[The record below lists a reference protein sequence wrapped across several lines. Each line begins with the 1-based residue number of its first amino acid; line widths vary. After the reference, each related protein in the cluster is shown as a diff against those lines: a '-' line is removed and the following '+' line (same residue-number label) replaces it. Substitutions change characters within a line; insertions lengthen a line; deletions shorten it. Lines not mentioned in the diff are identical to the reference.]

1 MSNDPF
7 KRSSIAVGIVV
18 IILIS
23 FPVGLILLT
32 GESIV
37 FNPDWN
43 ASKFIILFYGGIT
56 LIFGYLCS
64 IPIIQ
69 LMMKY
74 TDMGI
79 EQPSIFGSKAL
90 RWDEIK
96 EVRNI
101 TTGNIVLV
109 GSETKININPNLFVD
124 TQRFFAELRSRIP
137 ETVFPGEAQINQEI
151 IYRKK
156 SDSLRSS
163 IGAFITAIL
172 AFVVG
177 ADLIATV
184 VGLLFMAYGLYEIR
198 RWKNYGREQP

>member
-1 MSNDPF
+1 MITDPF
-7 KRSSIAVGIVV
+7 KRSFPAVGIAIV
-18 IILIS
+18 ILM
-23 FPVGLILLT
+23 FPPAAFIFLT
-32 GESIV
+32 GESII

-43 ASKFIILFYGGIT
+43 VSKFIFLFYGGIV

-64 IPIIQ
+64 MPIIQ
-69 LMMKY
+69 LFMKY

-109 GSETKININPNLFVD
+109 GFETKININPNLFVD

-137 ETVFPGEAQINQEI
+137 ETVFPNETQIQQEI
-151 IYRKK
+151 IGRKR
-156 SDSLRSS
+156 SDSLRTA
-163 IGAFITAIL
+163 IGAFVTAIL
-172 AFVVG
+172 VFVVG
-177 ADLIATV
+177 TNLVATIIIGVLI
-184 VGLLFMAYGLYEIR
+184 LAYGLFEIR
-198 RWKNYGREQP
+198 RWNKLRL